1 MDTVKQCSPQPLAN
15 TNIVPADGAPGLERE
30 RERERERDPLLNHH
44 LCPPLGNSGVSTVS
58 FN

>member
-1 MDTVKQCSPQPLAN
+1 MDTVKQRSLQPLAK

-30 RERERERDPLLNHH
+30 REKDPLFNHH
-44 LCPPLGNSGVSTVS
+44 LCPPLSNSGVSTVS